1 MSKKLETEYRTH
13 FLKLLSNLVGWKL
26 VHLIFQPRTRI
37 WQNFFELKT
46 CPQDVRQAQQEK
58 SGLWIFSTSNYA
70 SLCEKWQIYLKT
82 GHKLCRNHVFV
93 FIFRGEKIKF
103 EAELKLSVGDDIS
116 ADIEFNGEAT
126 EAAKTFVNNGYL
138 EALNGK
144 IERAWWVFGKTK
156 GILNGNDVDILF
168 KKKIQEQISNLY
180 RKIYSRLSD
189 QILNDF

>member
-1 MSKKLETEYRTH
+1 M
-13 FLKLLSNLVGWKL
+13 
-26 VHLIFQPRTRI
+26 
-37 WQNFFELKT
+37 
-46 CPQDVRQAQQEK
+46 
-58 SGLWIFSTSNYA
+58 
-70 SLCEKWQIYLKT
+70 
-82 GHKLCRNHVFV
+82 
-93 FIFRGEKIKF
+93 
-103 EAELKLSVGDDIS
+103 KLSVGDDIS

-180 RKIYSRLSD
+180 RGMSKSFTN
-189 QILNDF
+189 QILNAF